1 MKQENLSWKL
11 FGQGM
16 ENFGENDAPSRDP
29 MPVPGDDEILVR
41 VEALGLCFSDIKII
55 RAGANHPKLWEKDL
69 KNHPLIPGHE
79 AVFTIVRKGKNV
91 PEEFFEGRRC
101 LIQCDIFIQG
111 RSCAYGY
118 GMPGG
123 MTQYSILDRR
133 VWAGE
138 GRSYL
143 LDWPQ
148 NLSAAAA
155 ALIEPWT
162 CVRASAH
169 IQHRA
174 VPLKGGKHLFVFGE
188 AGTDYVPGK
197 LFEENP
203 AAECKLYGPSPAG
216 FPGEKLESLELDDR
230 FDDVVCC
237 NVTDRTLCE
246 KAVALAGPKAIVT
259 FAGKTPA
266 EKCAIDLGAL
276 HYQYRFYQGTRSSD
290 LSDAYR
296 AERRMAVKPGGTAWF
311 LGGAGAMGQMHVELA
326 AVTPGHAGKIL
337 VSDLDDSRLAHLRH
351 HLEKR
356 AEENNV
362 ECRFVNPSKM
372 SPEEFETLLRDF
384 APGGFDDILLLV
396 PSAKCGSDAAAHLGR
411 NGLMNVFAGIPAGDT
426 GLVSIRDIV
435 ESGVRFT
442 GSSGSNTDD
451 MIDTVRAAAEGKFL
465 SVSALGAIGGMKD
478 LKKGLEHVAKG
489 SFPGKTVIFPNC
501 PDLPLTAMSDLSQI
515 SPDLPATLD
524 PNGFYTKETEQLIL
538 KQYEEKQA

>member
-169 IQHRA
+169 IQHRT
-174 VPLKGGKHLFVFGE
+174 VPRKGGKHLFVFGE

-246 KAVALAGPKAIVT
+246 KAVALAGPKAVVT

-451 MIDTVRAAAEGKFL
+451 MIDTVRAAAEGEFL

-478 LKKGLEHVAKG
+478 LKKGLEHVANG